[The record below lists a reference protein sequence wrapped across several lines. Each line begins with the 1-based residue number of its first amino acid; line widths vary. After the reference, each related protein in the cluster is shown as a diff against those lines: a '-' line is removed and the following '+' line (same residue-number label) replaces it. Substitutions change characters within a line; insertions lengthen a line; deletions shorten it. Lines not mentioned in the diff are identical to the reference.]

1 MPTQPDK
8 QIEDALR
15 TYPLAEVPPGFSKNI
30 LERIKPQRPYAAL
43 KFRLTWLD
51 YALGLFLSSLPAV
64 GFVSWA
70 FLPRQ
75 VLMRLQYQWLLL
87 RSPALE
93 PILVTSLIAMLILS
107 ALTLVVGIRFLIR
120 PQRFSL

>member
-1 MPTQPDK
+1 MPTQPDIL
-8 QIEDALR
+8 IEDALR
-15 TYPLAEVPPGFSKNI
+15 TYPLAEVPPKFSARVI
-30 LERIKPQRPYAAL
+30 RQIQTPHAAL

-75 VLMRLQYQWLLL
+75 FLMRLQYQWLLL

-93 PILVTSLIAMLILS
+93 PILVTSLVAMLILS
-107 ALTLVVGIRFLIR
+107 ALTLVVSIRFLIR